1 MEFFMKQNV
10 VFLTKLRYDRGI
22 SEPSKNS
29 WEYWCY
35 KNNHKLFIHEG
46 ENPWNNLFDVFNIL
60 EENNIEY
67 NKIFVVNGSSIVK
80 WDCPNIFDLTDD
92 RLVAWREMGDLGA
105 IHKDIQDSGLDV
117 DIFKYVNY
125 GSFIINK
132 NHKEF
137 FEIASKTTHRN
148 ITETSFQT
156 SVNSLLQS
164 NSIEINM
171 DISREYN
178 LNHMMPYDWYSHNW
192 QDGKDK
198 TNFFIKYSYLWR
210 FDDLDNNKYDDI
222 SSQIWNSIKNKY
234 TNI

>member
-1 MEFFMKQNV
+1 MKQNV

-92 RLVAWREMGDLGA
+92 RLGAWREMGNLGA
-105 IHKDIQDSGLDV
+105 IYKDIQDSGLDV

>member
-1 MEFFMKQNV
+1 MKQNV

-35 KNNHKLFIHEG
+35 KNNHKLFIHKG

-178 LNHMMPYDWYSHNW
+178 LNHMMPYDWYSYNW

-198 TNFFIKYSYLWR
+198 TNFFIKYAYLWR
-210 FDDLDNNKYDDI
+210 FDDLDNNKYTDI

-234 TNI
+234 TSI

>member
-1 MEFFMKQNV
+1 MKQNV

-92 RLVAWREMGDLGA
+92 RLGAWREMGNLGA
-105 IHKDIQDSGLDV
+105 IYKDIQDSGLDV

-178 LNHMMPYDWYSHNW
+178 LNHMMPYDWYSYNW

-198 TNFFIKYSYLWR
+198 TNFFIKYAYLWR

-234 TNI
+234 TSI

>member
-1 MEFFMKQNV
+1 MKQNV

-92 RLVAWREMGDLGA
+92 RLGAWREMGNLGA
-105 IHKDIQDSGLDV
+105 IYKDIQDSGLDV

-234 TNI
+234 II

>member
-1 MEFFMKQNV
+1 MKQNV

-92 RLVAWREMGDLGA
+92 RLGAWREMGNLGA
-105 IHKDIQDSGLDV
+105 IYKDIQDSGLDV

-178 LNHMMPYDWYSHNW
+178 LNHMMPYDWYSYNW

-198 TNFFIKYSYLWR
+198 TNFFIKYAYLWR
-210 FDDLDNNKYDDI
+210 FDDLDNNKYTDI

-234 TNI
+234 TSI

>member
-178 LNHMMPYDWYSHNW
+178 LNHMMPYDWYSYNW

-198 TNFFIKYSYLWR
+198 TNFFIKYAYLWR
-210 FDDLDNNKYDDI
+210 FDDLDNNKYTDI

-234 TNI
+234 TSI

>member
-35 KNNHKLFIHEG
+35 KNNHKLFIHKG

-178 LNHMMPYDWYSHNW
+178 LNHMMPYDWYSYNW

-198 TNFFIKYSYLWR
+198 TNFFIKYAYLWR
-210 FDDLDNNKYDDI
+210 FDDLDNNKYTDI

-234 TNI
+234 TSI

>member
-1 MEFFMKQNV
+1 MKQNV

-35 KNNHKLFIHEG
+35 KNNHKLFI
-46 ENPWNNLFDVFNIL
+46 L

-67 NKIFVVNGSSIVK
+67 NKIFLVNGSSIVK

-92 RLVAWREMGDLGA
+92 RLGAWREMGNLGA
-105 IHKDIQDSGLDV
+105 IYKSIQSSNLDV

-132 NHKEF
+132 NHKELF
-137 FEIASKTTHRN
+137 KSFMSIN
-148 ITETSFQT
+148 IKDNASFQT
-156 SVNSLLQS
+156 AINYHFQTNSVD
-164 NSIEINM
+164 INM

-178 LNHMMPYDWYSHNW
+178 LNHMMPYDWYSYNW

-198 TNFFIKYSYLWR
+198 TNFFIKYAYLWR
-210 FDDLDNNKYDDI
+210 FDDLDNNKYTDI

-234 TNI
+234 TSI

>member
-92 RLVAWREMGDLGA
+92 RLVAWREMGNLGA

-178 LNHMMPYDWYSHNW
+178 LNHMMPYDWYSYNW

-198 TNFFIKYSYLWR
+198 TNFFIKYAYLWR
-210 FDDLDNNKYDDI
+210 FDDLDNNKYTDI

-234 TNI
+234 II

>member
-1 MEFFMKQNV
+1 MKQNV

-178 LNHMMPYDWYSHNW
+178 LNHMMPYDWYSYNW

-198 TNFFIKYSYLWR
+198 TNFFIKYAYLWR
-210 FDDLDNNKYDDI
+210 FDDLDNNKYTDI

-234 TNI
+234 TSI

>member
-1 MEFFMKQNV
+1 MKQNV

-92 RLVAWREMGDLGA
+92 RLVAWREMGNLGA

-178 LNHMMPYDWYSHNW
+178 LNHMMPYDWYSYNW

-198 TNFFIKYSYLWR
+198 TNFFIKYAYLWR
-210 FDDLDNNKYDDI
+210 FDDLDNNKYTDI

-234 TNI
+234 TSI

>member
-1 MEFFMKQNV
+1 MKQNV

-35 KNNHKLFIHEG
+35 KNNHKLFIHKG

-92 RLVAWREMGDLGA
+92 RLGAWREMCNLGA
-105 IHKDIQDSGLDV
+105 IYKDIQDSGLDV

-178 LNHMMPYDWYSHNW
+178 LNHMMPYDWYSYNW

-198 TNFFIKYSYLWR
+198 TNFFIKYAYLWR
-210 FDDLDNNKYDDI
+210 FDDLDNNKYTDL
-222 SSQIWNSIKNKY
+222 SSQIWNSVKNKY
-234 TNI
+234 TI

>member
-1 MEFFMKQNV
+1 MKQNV

-92 RLVAWREMGDLGA
+92 RLGAWREMGDLGVTYR
-105 IHKDIQDSGLDV
+105 DIQDSGLDV

-178 LNHMMPYDWYSHNW
+178 LNHMMPYDWYSYNW

-198 TNFFIKYSYLWR
+198 TNFFIKYAYLWR
-210 FDDLDNNKYDDI
+210 FDDLDNNKYTDI
-222 SSQIWNSIKNKY
+222 SSQIWNNIKNKY
-234 TNI
+234 TI

>member
-1 MEFFMKQNV
+1 MKQNV
-10 VFLTKLRYDRGI
+10 VFLTKLREDRGI
-22 SEPSKNS
+22 SNPSRSS
-29 WEYWCY
+29 WEYWCN

-46 ENPWNNLFDVFNIL
+46 EHPWNNLFDVFDIL
-60 EENNIEY
+60 EKNKIEY
-67 NKIFVVNGSSIVK
+67 NKIFVVNGSSIIK
-80 WDCPNIFDLTDD
+80 WDCPNVFDLADD

-132 NHKEF
+132 NHKELF
-137 FEIASKTTHRN
+137 KIASKTTHRN

-164 NSIEINM
+164 NSIEMNT

-178 LNHMMPYDWYSHNW
+178 LNHMSRYDWFSHNW
-192 QDGKDK
+192 QDGQNK
-198 TNFFIKYSYLWR
+198 TNFFIKYAYIWR
-210 FDDLDNNKYDDI
+210 FDDLDNNKYTEI
-222 SSQIWNSIKNKY
+222 SSQIWNNIKNQY
-234 TNI
+234 TI

>member
-35 KNNHKLFIHEG
+35 KNNHKLFIHKG

-92 RLVAWREMGDLGA
+92 RLGAWREMGNLGA
-105 IHKDIQDSGLDV
+105 IYKDIQDSGLDV

-178 LNHMMPYDWYSHNW
+178 LNHMMPYDWYSYNW

-198 TNFFIKYSYLWR
+198 TNFFIKYAYLWR
-210 FDDLDNNKYDDI
+210 FDDLDNNKYTDI

-234 TNI
+234 TSI

>member
-1 MEFFMKQNV
+1 MKQNV
-10 VFLTKLRYDRGI
+10 VFLTKLREDRGI
-22 SEPSKNS
+22 SDPSKLS
-29 WEYWCY
+29 WEYWCK

-46 ENPWNNLFDVFNIL
+46 EHPWSNLFDVFHTL

-80 WDCPNIFDLTDD
+80 WNCPNIFDLTDD

-105 IHKDIQDSGLDV
+105 IHRDIQDSGLDI

-137 FEIASKTTHRN
+137 FKVMSEATGPM
-148 ITETSFQT
+148 EFSFQT
-156 SVNSLLQS
+156 AINNLLQS
-164 NSIEINM
+164 NSIEINT

-178 LNHMMPYDWYSHNW
+178 LNYMSRYDWYSHNW
-192 QDGKDK
+192 QDGNDK
-198 TNFFIKYSYLWR
+198 TNFFIKYAYIWR
-210 FDDLDNNKYDDI
+210 FDDLDNNKYTNI
-222 SSQIWNSIKNKY
+222 SSQIWNSIKNQY
-234 TNI
+234 TI

>member
-1 MEFFMKQNV
+1 MKQNV

-92 RLVAWREMGDLGA
+92 RLVAWREMGNLGA

-178 LNHMMPYDWYSHNW
+178 LNHMMPYDWYSYNW

-198 TNFFIKYSYLWR
+198 TNFFIKYAYLWR
-210 FDDLDNNKYDDI
+210 FDDLDNNKYTDI

-234 TNI
+234 II

>member
-29 WEYWCY
+29 WEYWCN

-46 ENPWNNLFDVFNIL
+46 ENPWLNFSNVFNIL
-60 EENNIEY
+60 EENNVEY
-67 NKIFVVNGSSIVK
+67 NKIFLVNGSSIVK
-80 WDCPNIFDLTDD
+80 WDCPNIFNLTDD
-92 RLVAWREMGDLGA
+92 RLGAWRDMGNLGA
-105 IHKDIQDSGLDV
+105 TYKSIQSSNLDV

-132 NHKEF
+132 NHKELF
-137 FEIASKTTHRN
+137 KSFVSIN
-148 ITETSFQT
+148 IKDNASFQT
-156 SVNSLLQS
+156 AINYHLQTNSVDIDMN
-164 NSIEINM
+164 
-171 DISREYN
+171 ISREYN
-178 LNHMMPYDWYSHNW
+178 LNYMSIYDWYSHNW

-198 TNFFIKYSYLWR
+198 TNFFIKYAYLWR
-210 FDDLDNNKYDDI
+210 FDDLDNNKYTDI

-234 TNI
+234 TSI

>member
-1 MEFFMKQNV
+1 MKQNV

-35 KNNHKLFIHEG
+35 KNNHKLFIHKG

-92 RLVAWREMGDLGA
+92 RLGAWREMGNLGA
-105 IHKDIQDSGLDV
+105 IYKDIQDSGLDV

-178 LNHMMPYDWYSHNW
+178 LNHMMPYDWYSYNW

-198 TNFFIKYSYLWR
+198 TNFFIKYAYLWR
-210 FDDLDNNKYDDI
+210 FDDLDNNKYTDI

-234 TNI
+234 TSI

>member
-1 MEFFMKQNV
+1 MKQNV

-92 RLVAWREMGDLGA
+92 RLGAWREMGNLGA
-105 IHKDIQDSGLDV
+105 IYKDIQDSGLDV

-178 LNHMMPYDWYSHNW
+178 LNYMMPYDWYSYNW

-198 TNFFIKYSYLWR
+198 TNFFIKYAYLWR
-210 FDDLDNNKYDDI
+210 FDDLDNNKYTDI

-234 TNI
+234 TSI

>member
-1 MEFFMKQNV
+1 MKQNV

-92 RLVAWREMGDLGA
+92 RLGAWREMGNLGA
-105 IHKDIQDSGLDV
+105 IYKSIQSSNLDV

-178 LNHMMPYDWYSHNW
+178 LNHMMPYDWYSYNW

-198 TNFFIKYSYLWR
+198 TNFFIKYAYLWR
-210 FDDLDNNKYDDI
+210 FDDLDNNKYTDI

-234 TNI
+234 TSI

>member
-1 MEFFMKQNV
+1 MKQNV

-92 RLVAWREMGDLGA
+92 RLGAWREMGNLGA
-105 IHKDIQDSGLDV
+105 IYKDIQDSGLDV

-178 LNHMMPYDWYSHNW
+178 LNHMMPYDWYSYNW

-198 TNFFIKYSYLWR
+198 TNFFIKYAYLWR
-210 FDDLDNNKYDDI
+210 FDDLDNNKYTDI

-234 TNI
+234 II

>member
-1 MEFFMKQNV
+1 MKQNV
-10 VFLTKLRYDRGI
+10 VFLTKLREDRGI
-22 SEPSKNS
+22 SNPSRSS
-29 WEYWCY
+29 WEYWCN
-35 KNNHKLFIHEG
+35 KNNHILFIYEG
-46 ENPWNNLFDVFNIL
+46 EHPWNNLFDVFDIL

-92 RLVAWREMGDLGA
+92 KLVAWREMGDLGA

-171 DISREYN
+171 GISREYN
-178 LNHMMPYDWYSHNW
+178 LNHMTRYDWLSHNW
-192 QDGKDK
+192 QDGQDK
-198 TNFFIKYSYLWR
+198 TNFFIKYAYIWR
-210 FDDLDNNKYDDI
+210 FDYLDNNKYTEI
-222 SSQIWNSIKNKY
+222 SSQIWNNIKNQY
-234 TNI
+234 TI